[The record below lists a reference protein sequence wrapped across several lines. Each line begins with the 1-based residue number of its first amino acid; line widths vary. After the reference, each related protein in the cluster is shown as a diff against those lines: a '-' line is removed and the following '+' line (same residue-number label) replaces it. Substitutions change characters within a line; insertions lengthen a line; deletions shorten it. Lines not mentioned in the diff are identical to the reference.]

1 MAEKRKR
8 TFKPRVDLLRSMTA
22 AELQVRFWF
31 NQDGIGFI
39 ANLVCDFNGPPTNI
53 NYSVPAHVQV
63 MVTLRYFAT
72 EECSC
77 AVGTVLASSIHRIIH
92 RMTTA
97 LVQPHIVRRFIS
109 FPVQPD
115 IIRNRSKSK

>member
-72 EECSC
+72 VRKQPCSGDNFGFINPQDNSQDDHC
-77 AVGTVLASSIHRIIH
+77 PRTASYC
-92 RMTTA
+92 
-97 LVQPHIVRRFIS
+97 
-109 FPVQPD
+109 
-115 IIRNRSKSK
+115 